1 MYGTH
6 FVLSPSPSSVD
17 KPMNP
22 LHHCPA
28 CGREFKD
35 ILDYPRVRIL
45 GFERLPIPEAID
57 SMSGAAAEKRLS
69 RSRAERF
76 NPDAPPGFREDG
88 INMTPLIARACETS
102 EVQEYLGRL
111 AALQGR
117 EVAPQELLPSLPAH
131 GRFKRAYPVPDTGIY
146 LLLSDSETSTDAAR
160 VAEVQ
165 VYCDGPNMGSA
176 GGPTLQSL
184 GAVARLRYE
193 GLLAS

>member
-1 MYGTH
+1 MT
-6 FVLSPSPSSVD
+6 
-17 KPMNP
+17 MNP

-45 GFERLPIPEAID
+45 EFERLPIPEAID
-57 SMSGAAAEKRLS
+57 SMSGAAAEKRLA
-69 RSRAERF
+69 RWRAERSDTDVT
-76 NPDAPPGFREDG
+76 PDLREDG
-88 INMTPLIARACETS
+88 INMTPLIARACDTRD
-102 EVQEYLGRL
+102 VQDHFGRL

-117 EVAPQELLPSLPAH
+117 EVAPQELLPSLAAH
-131 GRFKRAYPVPDTGIY
+131 GIFKWAYPVPDTGIY
-146 LLLSDSETSTDAAR
+146 LSLSESETSTDAER

-176 GGPTLQSL
+176 GGPTLQPL

-193 GLLAS
+193 GLLVS